1 MNKVSALWKVAQAS
15 SLATSAKWDYSEKM
29 AVNEEVGPQQTTSAG
44 ALLLDSPASRTVR
57 NKCLV
62 FISHEVYGI
71 FVIAAGTD

>member
-1 MNKVSALWKVAQAS
+1 
-15 SLATSAKWDYSEKM
+15 M

-62 FISHEVYGI
+62 FMSNEVYGI